1 MHPTGF
7 LIVLAIVAFAPLA
20 IAGWNRRYVA
30 LRRLAAYENVQDLA
44 IPIDSGPAD
53 TALSRWLLR
62 AGYRR
67 DDAASLFVGATI
79 GCALLGL
86 IVGQAYR
93 VAAQSALVDRVA
105 TVPGGAGEAMAG
117 ILQGGSWI
125 LFILGGLAPMSIVRS
140 VRRARARAIEQDLP
154 LALEMLATMA
164 DAGLSFDAALGNIIR
179 TRGTRRPL
187 NSEFAKFQID
197 MLAGMPRAQALRQL
211 ARRVH
216 LPALSGFTSALIQAE
231 LVGASIAETL
241 QHQAADLRQRRRE
254 EALLHAQ
261 AMPVKLVFP
270 LVICFLPG
278 VFLSTLAPAIYQM
291 FQVADSVLR
300 SGQ

>member
-1 MHPTGF
+1 MRPLGL
-7 LIVLAIVAFAPLA
+7 LIVIAATAVLSVALTA
-20 IAGWNRRYVA
+20 WNRRYLA
-30 LRRLAAYENVQDLA
+30 LQRLADHDDVHAFGA
-44 IPIDSGPAD
+44 AD
-53 TALSRWLLR
+53 TSGLDNALARWLAR
-62 AGYRR
+62 AGYRG
-67 DDAASLFVGATI
+67 DNAVALFIAATI
-79 GCALLGL
+79 GAAVAGL
-86 IVGQAYR
+86 VVGQVYR
-93 VAAQSALVDRVA
+93 VTIQAMLIDRIGSF
-105 TVPGGAGEAMAG
+105 PGGVGDAMSE
-117 ILQGGSWI
+117 ILRWGPWI
-125 LFILGGLAPMSIVRS
+125 LFFLAGLLPMSIVRTR
-140 VRRARARAIEQDLP
+140 RRARARAIEQDLP

-179 TRGTRRPL
+179 ARGSRRPL
-187 NSEFAKFQID
+187 TAEFLKFQID
-197 MLAGMPRAQALRQL
+197 MLAGMPRTQALRQL

-216 LPALSGFTSALIQAE
+216 IPALTGFTSALVQAE

-278 VFLSTLAPAIYQM
+278 VFLSTLAPAVHQM
-291 FQVADSVLR
+291 LQVADSVLR